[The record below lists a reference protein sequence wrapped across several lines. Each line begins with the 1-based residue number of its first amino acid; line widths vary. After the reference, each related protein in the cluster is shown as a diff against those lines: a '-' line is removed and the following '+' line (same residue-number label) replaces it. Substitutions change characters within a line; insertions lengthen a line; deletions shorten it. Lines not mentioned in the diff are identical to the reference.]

1 MSKRGFTY
9 YTVFSRG
16 PSSSGELIG
25 IEYLYSQTG
34 KVLEDYMKAIESLET
49 TQDDETTDTGEDE
62 ESPQD
67 TNQIDD
73 LTVSIVGVQLKESS
87 DIVRET
93 QDLLQTLE
101 TAEQTHPPSTQT
113 QAVQPVLDIPTPED
127 YESMT
132 REVVGQQ
139 TMEVSF

>member
-1 MSKRGFTY
+1 
-9 YTVFSRG
+9 
-16 PSSSGELIG
+16 
-25 IEYLYSQTG
+25 
-34 KVLEDYMKAIESLET
+34 MKAIESLET

-93 QDLLQTLE
+93 QDLLQTPE
-101 TAEQTHPPSTQT
+101 TAEQSHPSFTPT